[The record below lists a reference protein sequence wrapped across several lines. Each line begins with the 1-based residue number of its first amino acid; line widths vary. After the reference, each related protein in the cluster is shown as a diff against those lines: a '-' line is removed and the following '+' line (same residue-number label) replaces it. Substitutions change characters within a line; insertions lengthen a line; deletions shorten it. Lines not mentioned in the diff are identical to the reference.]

1 MCRRDLDSTAAQRNA
16 EPSELQDLTDCGVL
30 DSSAAYHQQTG
41 TANANSTS
49 SNTSNW
55 HTGPGKSTESD
66 APSSAPDSH
75 SETRTADSVL
85 RDAPQSD
92 NHKQSPQEAGTE
104 ADETTAPEVLQEQ
117 PVPVMQETK
126 SHAEAAADA
135 ESGSHKQE
143 SGPELDEEP
152 QDSKHTS
159 DTHEAKPAAEDAFQS
174 SDSGSE
180 SSNDDSSSNDKGGHP
195 PGAESIG
202 PASSSESHDIDESQ
216 EGISSQTPFGA
227 YASPPG
233 ASNTSRVSEAISS
246 ALLPTVGS
254 SPGILAVSTGQNASS
269 QAASSLNA
277 SAQAAMNGLQAP
289 GASKDLDSSAQAARS
304 ASSISASGLSSRD
317 DAASQAAAAQAA
329 KAASKMQA
337 TEMSRLQ
344 AQVT

>member
-1 MCRRDLDSTAAQRNA
+1 MCRRDVDSTAAQRNA
-16 EPSELQDLTDCGVL
+16 EPSGLQDLTDCGVL

-49 SNTSNW
+49 SNTFNR
-55 HTGPGKSTESD
+55 HTGPDKSTESD

-75 SETRTADSVL
+75 SEARTADSVL

-92 NHKQSPQEAGTE
+92 NHKQNAQEAGTE
-104 ADETTAPEVLQEQ
+104 ADEATAPEVLQEQ

-143 SGPELDEEP
+143 SGPELDEES

-202 PASSSESHDIDESQ
+202 PASPSESHDTDESQ

-233 ASNTSRVSEAISS
+233 TINTSGVSEAISS
-246 ALLPTVGS
+246 ALLP
-254 SPGILAVSTGQNASS
+254 GILGVSTGQDASS

-289 GASKDLDSSAQAARS
+289 GASKDLDASAQAARS